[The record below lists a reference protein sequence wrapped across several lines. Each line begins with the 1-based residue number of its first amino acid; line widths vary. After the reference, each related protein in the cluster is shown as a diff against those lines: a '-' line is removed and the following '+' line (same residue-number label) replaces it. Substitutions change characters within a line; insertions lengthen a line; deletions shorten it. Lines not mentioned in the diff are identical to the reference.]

1 MGALN
6 LGRILGPMPTKTAAE
21 KLLIKPDTSVWVSHP
36 EHRALLGPLP
46 DGVTLADAPADAT
59 TAVLFAGDA
68 EDLDDVL
75 TEHAAE
81 LARPAYVWFAYP
93 KGGRSDLNRDSLWPI
108 VAERTGMRPITQI
121 ALDDTWSALRFRAL
135 NPGEEPFTGGRP
147 RRR

>member
-1 MGALN
+1 MAS
-6 LGRILGPMPTKTAAE
+6 KTAAE
-21 KLLIKPDTSVWVSHP
+21 KLLIKPDTSLWVSHP
-36 EHRALLGPLP
+36 EHRSLLGPLP
-46 DGVTLADAPADAT
+46 DGVTAARGPADAT

-75 TEHAAE
+75 TAHSAD
-81 LARPAYVWFAYP
+81 LGHPAYVWFAYP

-108 VAERTGMRPITQI
+108 VTERTGMRPITQI
-121 ALDDTWSALRFRAL
+121 ALDETWSALRFRPL

>member
-1 MGALN
+1 MAS
-6 LGRILGPMPTKTAAE
+6 KTAAE
-21 KLLIKPDTSVWVSHP
+21 KLLIKPRTSVWVSHA

-46 DGVTLADAPADAT
+46 DGVTAADGPADAT

-75 TEHAAE
+75 TAHAAD
-81 LARPAYVWFAYP
+81 LDQPAYVWFAYP

-108 VAERTGMRPITQI
+108 VADRTGMRPITQI
-121 ALDDTWSALRFRAL
+121 ALDDTWSALRFRPLKSA
-135 NPGEEPFTGGRP
+135 EEPFSGGRP